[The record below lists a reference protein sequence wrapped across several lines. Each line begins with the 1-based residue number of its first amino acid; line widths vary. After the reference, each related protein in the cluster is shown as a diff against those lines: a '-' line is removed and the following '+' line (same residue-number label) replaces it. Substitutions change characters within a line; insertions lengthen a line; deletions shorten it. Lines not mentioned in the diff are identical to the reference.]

1 MANSFNAP
9 RMGLGLS
16 EERRATLQR
25 ENRLKQELY
34 AQQKKIQF
42 SNLLERSNQDVD
54 AYIESQNNVFIPH
67 RNAGESAGQNV
78 NGAPSDG
85 SASSADNPSQ
95 IEPDDLDGADFFSR
109 QFFRTRDKTVS
120 KRRAQFMALDDEE
133 LDFNP
138 EAPVQKTLPEYLT
151 EQINLDVKFEGLNPE
166 VKDLCYKIIDSLDP
180 AGYFK
185 VTDDQAKILATE
197 NLVAY
202 PDEDDDELLAIN
214 DFDNLFDLVSTR
226 DLRTRAKKALEDYYA
241 VEVKSKTARRFARE
255 EFDAIIGRKTTKEE
269 RDQAYKILAKINTE
283 LPQSDPLRSLFSTP
297 PSPEELNLASQALA
311 IVQSLDPPGVGA
323 RDLRESL
330 LLRLRPD
337 AKNHDVLRLLIQD
350 YFDDFI
356 KKRIGVLAS
365 KTHLSHDVIS
375 QIYSAPFPFEPS
387 PEELFAQPSAPTR
400 WIQPEIYVTQNE
412 LGKWVV
418 KLDETK
424 EDLELDPYY
433 RKLLISKHVDK
444 KTKEYLKRQLV
455 EAQALVD
462 ALKNRNTTL
471 LRVAKAIVDFQQSYF
486 SDPTS
491 HLKPLT
497 QQVIADKL
505 GLDSSTVSRACND
518 KWLSSPRGYVPLK
531 DMFPKAVDGET
542 TSVGISEKIRE
553 LIDHEDKAAPLSDE
567 DITLQLKRRYSIE
580 VSRKTVQEHRDRLQI
595 PNSRAR
601 KRLANNS

>member
-54 AYIESQNNVFIPH
+54 AYIETQNNVFIPH
-67 RNAGESAGQNV
+67 R
-78 NGAPSDG
+78 
-85 SASSADNPSQ
+85 SADSDFQDESSSYQATAAENSVAQ
-95 IEPDDLDGADFFSR
+95 REQDDLDGADFFAR
-109 QFFRTRDKTVS
+109 QFHPRQDRTIS
-120 KRRAQFMALDDEE
+120 RRQAQALSFDDGEE
-133 LDFNP
+133 LTFNP
-138 EAPVQKTLPEYLT
+138 EAPTRKSLSEHLA
-151 EQINLDVKFEGLNPE
+151 EQINLDAKFENLSPK
-166 VKDLCYKIIDSLDP
+166 VKELCLRIVDSLDP

-185 VTDDQAKILATE
+185 VSDDRAKALATE

-202 PDEDDDELLAIN
+202 PDEDDDELLAVA

-226 DLRTRAKKALEDYYA
+226 DLRSRAKKALEDYYA
-241 VEVKSKTARRFARE
+241 VDVKSKTSRRFARE
-255 EFDAIIGRKTTKEE
+255 EFDSIVGRKTTKEE
-269 RDQAYKILAKINTE
+269 RDLAYKALAKINTE
-283 LPQSDPLRSLFSTP
+283 FPESDPLRSLFDAP
-297 PSPEELNLASQALA
+297 PTAEELNLARQALSV
-311 IVQSLDPPGVGA
+311 VQSLDPPGVGA

-337 AKNHDVLRLLIQD
+337 AENRDLLRLLIQD
-350 YFDDFI
+350 HFDDFM

-365 KTHLSHDVIS
+365 KTRASHETIS
-375 QIYSAPFPFEPS
+375 KIYSSPFPFEPS

-400 WIQPEIYVTQNE
+400 WIQPEIYVARDE
-412 LGKWVV
+412 RGKWVA
-418 KLDETK
+418 KLDDSR

-433 RKLLISKHVDK
+433 RKLLLSKRVDK

-462 ALKNRNTTL
+462 ALRNRNSTL
-471 LRVAKAIVDFQQSYF
+471 LRVAKAVVDFQQSYF
-486 SDPTS
+486 NDPTS

-497 QQVIADKL
+497 QQTVADKL
-505 GLDSSTVSRACND
+505 GLDSSTISRACND
-518 KWLSSPRGYVPLK
+518 KWLASPRGYVPLK

-553 LIDHEDKAAPLSDE
+553 LVDNEDKSSPLSDE
-567 DITLQLKRRYSIE
+567 EIALQLKKRFSID

-601 KRLANNS
+601 KRLASASQK